1 MNPNPESEREQEP
14 DLSLERDILSG
25 RKFSLADVIGRE
37 GGAFL
42 KGESPVPPL
51 IQAKA
56 ELNQFITQNLQDSSG
71 ALQAVLQ
78 TWVQNDL
85 RVSQN
90 LEQPLI
96 ALRDILNAIASNPEI
111 LYELVQQVDA
121 KWGQMYGETPH
132 FQQPGQPPHPDDE
145 YTHASVRH
153 QLVQLLE
160 QVNQAI

>member
-1 MNPNPESEREQEP
+1 MNHNSESEQEQEP

-25 RKFSLADVIGRE
+25 RQFSLADVIGHE
-37 GGAFL
+37 GGTFL
-42 KGESPVPPL
+42 QGESPVPRL
-51 IQAKA
+51 VQAKS
-56 ELNQFITQNLQDSSG
+56 ELNQFIAQHLGDSSG

-78 TWVQNDL
+78 TWVQDDL
-85 RVSQN
+85 RIIEN

-96 ALRDILNAIASNPEI
+96 ALREILSGITSNPEI

-121 KWGQMYGETPH
+121 KWGQIYGERPH

-145 YTHASVRH
+145 YTHTSVQK

-160 QVNQAI
+160 RVHQTF